1 VIAMRALRSILVRCS
16 VGVFMLLQGAEL
28 APGFAQPLP
37 HAKTTLVEFEN
48 SAFPYSGDIP
58 EKNLPFLDA
67 ADGDRRGHTSPRGGV
82 YWEDRA
88 YSDRHALLF
97 IPKKFDPHQ
106 PVVLIVYLHG
116 NLARLERDVRRR
128 QQVPRQVAESGLN
141 AVLVVPQLAVDALDS
156 SAGRFWHRGA
166 FNSFLDEAARR
177 LATLWGDDSIRPV
190 FADAPVWLVAYSG
203 GYLAAAFSLAVGGAD
218 ARMRGVILL
227 DALYGETEKFR
238 DWILR
243 HREGFFISAHSPSTL
258 LENIALQQM
267 LEASH
272 IPYTTA
278 LPPRIDFGT
287 VAFPATGPEVVHN
300 DFVTRAWGADPLK
313 ELLARLPGPHAV
325 SSADP
330 RRLRRR

>member
-1 VIAMRALRSILVRCS
+1 MVTDSSAQAPKLRLVN
-16 VGVFMLLQGAEL
+16 FDT
-28 APGFAQPLP
+28 AP
-37 HAKTTLVEFEN
+37 
-48 SAFPYSGDIP
+48 FPYAGEIP
-58 EKNLPFLDA
+58 ESGKPFLDVVL
-67 ADGDRRGHTSPRGGV
+67 GDRRGHTSPRGGV

-88 YSDRHALLF
+88 YSDRHVLLF

-116 NLARLERDVRRR
+116 NLVRLERDVRHR

-156 SAGRFWHRGA
+156 SAGRFWQRGA

-177 LATLWGDDSIRPV
+177 LATLWGDESIKPV

-218 ARMRGVILL
+218 ARVRGVILL
-227 DALYGETEKFR
+227 DALYDETEKFR

-243 HREGFFISAHSPSTL
+243 HREGFFISAHSPSTRPGNL
-258 LENIALQQM
+258 AVQQM

-287 VAFPATGPEVVHN
+287 VTFPATGPEVLHN

-313 ELLARLPGPHAV
+313 ELLAKLPGPHAP
-325 SSADP
+325 SSADKRP
-330 RRLRRR
+330 SRRR